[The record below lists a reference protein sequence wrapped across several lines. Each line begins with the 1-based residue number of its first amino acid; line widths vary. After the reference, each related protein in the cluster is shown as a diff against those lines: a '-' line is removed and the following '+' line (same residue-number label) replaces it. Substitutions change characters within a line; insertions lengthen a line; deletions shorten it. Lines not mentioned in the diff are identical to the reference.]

1 MLCFGKKVHQF
12 KSSGEART
20 FLFSWRGIRV
30 QSRQKPIQRKTGEAS
45 FKWNG
50 ENSLKM
56 RKEKENGT
64 ETIFVTQKRKIFE
77 AKNVFCSVFLPFSHQ
92 LE

>member
-1 MLCFGKKVHQF
+1 MARNPSPE
-12 KSSGEART
+12 SS
-20 FLFSWRGIRV
+20 
-30 QSRQKPIQRKTGEAS
+30 KTDPKEDGRS

>member
-1 MLCFGKKVHQF
+1 MARNPSPESSKTDPKENGRSFVQVEWGKFV
-12 KSSGEART
+12 E
-20 FLFSWRGIRV
+20 
-30 QSRQKPIQRKTGEAS
+30 E
-45 FKWNG
+45 
-50 ENSLKM
+50 

-64 ETIFVTQKRKIFE
+64 ETIFVKQKRKIFE